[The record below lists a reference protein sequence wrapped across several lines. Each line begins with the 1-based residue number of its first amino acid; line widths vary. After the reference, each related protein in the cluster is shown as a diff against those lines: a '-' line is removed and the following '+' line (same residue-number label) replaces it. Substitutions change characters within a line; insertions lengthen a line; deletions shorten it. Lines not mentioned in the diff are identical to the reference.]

1 MMSNDGVDALQNV
14 YVIFWAAI
22 AALALFLKFSKSKKQ
37 DEPNNN
43 IIKYRVGK
51 KQGRAILE
59 VETGKE
65 YLIFPQGKED
75 LALYFCDW
83 LNTSVYR
90 ETETKRL
97 VLKLLEERL
106 ENAKKEKN
114 NSKIKEL
121 DDEFYWY
128 GVEVEIKELIRI
140 IQKDEF

>member
-1 MMSNDGVDALQNV
+1 M
-14 YVIFWAAI
+14 
-22 AALALFLKFSKSKKQ
+22 KFSKKQ
-37 DEPNNN
+37 DKPKKNV
-43 IIKYRVGK
+43 KYRVGK

-65 YLIFPQGKED
+65 YLLFPQGKED

-106 ENAKKEKN
+106 NYSIEQKN
-114 NSKIKEL
+114 KNKEL
-121 DDEFYWY
+121 ESYWY
-128 GVEVEIKELIRI
+128 GVEAEIKELIRI

>member
-1 MMSNDGVDALQNV
+1 MMSNDSVNTLQIV
-14 YVIFWAAI
+14 YVIFWAVI
-22 AALALFLKFSKSKKQ
+22 ASLALFLKFSKSKKQ
-37 DEPNNN
+37 NEPEKNV
-43 IIKYRVGK
+43 KYRVGK

-106 ENAKKEKN
+106 NYSIEQKN
-114 NSKIKEL
+114 KNKEL
-121 DDEFYWY
+121 ESYWY
-128 GVEVEIKELIRI
+128 GVEAEIKELIRI

>member
-1 MMSNDGVDALQNV
+1 MMSNDGVNTLQNV

-22 AALALFLKFSKSKKQ
+22 AALALFFKFSKKREKPKN
-37 DEPNNN
+37 D
-43 IIKYRVGK
+43 IKYRVGK

-65 YLIFPQGKED
+65 YLVFPQGKED

-114 NSKIKEL
+114 NAKIKEL
-121 DDEFYWY
+121 ESYWM
-128 GVEVEIKELIRI
+128 GIEVEVNGLIRI

>member
-1 MMSNDGVDALQNV
+1 MMSNDGVNALQNV

-22 AALALFLKFSKSKKQ
+22 AALALFFKFSKKREKPKN
-37 DEPNNN
+37 D
-43 IIKYRVGK
+43 IKYRVGK

-65 YLIFPQGKED
+65 YLVFPQGKED

-83 LNTSVYR
+83 LNTSFYR

-106 ENAKKEKN
+106 NYSIEQKN
-114 NSKIKEL
+114 KNKDIES
-121 DDEFYWY
+121 YWY
-128 GVEVEIKELIRI
+128 GVEAEIKELIKI

>member
-1 MMSNDGVDALQNV
+1 MSNDSVNTLQIV
-14 YVIFWAAI
+14 YVIFWAVI
-22 AALALFLKFSKSKKQ
+22 ASLALFLKFSKSKKQ
-37 DEPNNN
+37 NEPKKNV
-43 IIKYRVGK
+43 KYRVGK

-106 ENAKKEKN
+106 DYSIEQKN
-114 NSKIKEL
+114 KNKEL
-121 DDEFYWY
+121 ESYWY
-128 GVEVEIKELIRI
+128 GVEAEIKELIRI
-140 IQKDEF
+140 IQKDEFYEA

>member
-37 DEPNNN
+37 NKPEKNV
-43 IIKYRVGK
+43 KYRVGK

-106 ENAKKEKN
+106 NYSIEQKN
-114 NSKIKEL
+114 KNKEL
-121 DDEFYWY
+121 ESYWY
-128 GVEVEIKELIRI
+128 GVEAEIKELIRI